1 MTDQITAV
9 PMRDPRILSRILWE
23 SPTGL
28 DSICVEL
35 SHHNH
40 QKSQMMGSKPEDQAI
55 SSYQFRVNIARPT
68 ALPLMTGLHPK
79 KQTP

>member
-40 QKSQMMGSKPEDQAI
+40 QKAK
-55 SSYQFRVNIARPT
+55 
-68 ALPLMTGLHPK
+68 
-79 KQTP
+79 

>member
-1 MTDQITAV
+1 MTNQITDV

-35 SHHNH
+35 SHQHH
-40 QKSQMMGSKPEDQAI
+40 QKTK
-55 SSYQFRVNIARPT
+55 
-68 ALPLMTGLHPK
+68 
-79 KQTP
+79 